1 MNSMAVKIQHPKGI
15 ANYDWK
21 LMAAKLSA
29 FGISEFPFNY
39 GDVLVSILV
48 FSAIIDL
55 HLVVQNILEI
65 HKHVEGLLGEG
76 TYCTY

>member
-1 MNSMAVKIQHPKGI
+1 MIENSWRL
-15 ANYDWK
+15 NFR
-21 LMAAKLSA
+21 LL
-29 FGISEFPFNY
+29 EFPFNY

>member
-1 MNSMAVKIQHPKGI
+1 
-15 ANYDWK
+15 
-21 LMAAKLSA
+21 MAAKLSA
-29 FGISEFPFNY
+29 FGILEVPFNY

-55 HLVVQNILEI
+55 PLVVQNILEI